1 MNIIFTSLLLS
12 CSGTSSYE
20 FSTSDSESEDEKTN
34 VEIVDFTPHFFR
46 ISEGW
51 FPMESNSI
59 SPEIQIQFFEAT
71 SYKKCNISLIGSVIN
86 ANLTE
91 TMSIREL
98 TIKDSNC
105 NNTTDNLIKDKL
117 MFSFLISE
125 LTPSQRTVLTESFPK
140 SKGSTFSSF
149 ENRIYGGTCALFTE
163 GDNPVFMENCYFLGY
178 SYTSEE
184 ISNAP
189 VINTQSP
196 DVIRILGLMSQNI
209 SQLP

>member
-46 ISEGW
+46 ISEDW

-59 SPEIQIQFFEAT
+59 SPEIQIQFFEAN
-71 SYKKCNISLIGSVIN
+71 SYKKCNISLIGSVVN

-140 SKGSTFSSF
+140 SKGS
-149 ENRIYGGTCALFTE
+149 
-163 GDNPVFMENCYFLGY
+163 NP
-178 SYTSEE
+178 
-184 ISNAP
+184 
-189 VINTQSP
+189 
-196 DVIRILGLMSQNI
+196 RSQN
-209 SQLP
+209 P